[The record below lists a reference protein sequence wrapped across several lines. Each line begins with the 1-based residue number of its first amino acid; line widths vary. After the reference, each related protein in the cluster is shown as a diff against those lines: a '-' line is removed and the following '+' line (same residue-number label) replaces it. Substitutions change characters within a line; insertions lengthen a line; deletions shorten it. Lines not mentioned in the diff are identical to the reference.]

1 MKINYSCTNM
11 TDISGKATI
20 EFDIV
25 EKCPLCHVHILAE
38 SLFAVAYMKNN
49 GYRVTVLNYCPG
61 CHSCF
66 ITTYSV
72 NHYKSSSG
80 IMFTPYLLISS
91 EPIRHAPEK
100 FEDNIVNLS
109 KTFVEVYNQSKQAES
124 LSLNH
129 IAGMGYRKA
138 IEFLIKDYAI
148 HSNPD
153 DEDTIKS
160 MPLMQCIK
168 EYIEN
173 PKIQTLAVKSVW
185 LGNDETHY
193 VRKHT
198 DKDIDDLKR
207 LLNACVNYINMELT
221 LEEAEAIQKA

>member
-1 MKINYSCTNM
+1 MKVNSSCYNM
-11 TDISGKATI
+11 TDLNGNADF
-20 EFDIV
+20 EFDL
-25 EKCPLCHVHILAE
+25 EEECPLCHAHIFAKN
-38 SLFAVAYMKNN
+38 LFAVAYMKND
-49 GYRVTVLNYCPG
+49 GYRVTVLNFCTG

-66 ITTYSV
+66 ITTYSAS
-72 NHYKSSSG
+72 YKTSLNR
-80 IMFTPYLLISS
+80 IVFTPHHLISS
-91 EPIRHAPEK
+91 EPIRYVRTK

-109 KTFVEVYNQSKQAES
+109 KIFVEVYNQSKQAES
-124 LSLNH
+124 LSMNH

-160 MPLMQCIK
+160 MPLMKCIK

-173 PKIQTLAVKSVW
+173 PKIQTLAEKSVW

-198 DKDIDDLKR
+198 DKDINDLKR
-207 LLNACVNYINMELT
+207 LLSACVNYINMELT